1 MMKTLDE
8 LRQEP
13 HWSYSALNTYLNICQ
28 AQFMYRYVEHAEVE
42 RTSVCFPFGRAFH
55 AALTAQAWEGV
66 TGGGSLTLDEMVEQ
80 FVEAFKIEVKATPN
94 LIYKEGEN
102 YDSML
107 ELASRMLDAVSANW
121 SDCYTVKAVARAFK
135 VEVPGLDCSL
145 IGEWDCVVQDGR
157 DICIVDWKTS
167 ASRWPAGKAERDLQA
182 TVFSYAYE
190 KLTGT
195 APLFRFDVVTK
206 TKKPSYESHYT
217 SRGFHDFRRF
227 EALASRAQYAVNK
240 GVFLPNETSF
250 ACGEC
255 PYWHRCRQ
263 WHLKKWR

>member
-1 MMKTLDE
+1 MMETLDE

-102 YDSML
+102 YDSMV
-107 ELASRMLDAVSANW
+107 ELASRMLDGTGIQSRSSRTGLL
-121 SDCYTVKAVARAFK
+121 SDRRVGLCRSGWAGHLHRGLENIREPLARRK
-135 VEVPGLDCSL
+135 GRTRSSGDR
-145 IGEWDCVVQDGR
+145 VQL
-157 DICIVDWKTS
+157 C
-167 ASRWPAGKAERDLQA
+167 L
-182 TVFSYAYE
+182 
-190 KLTGT
+190 
-195 APLFRFDVVTK
+195 
-206 TKKPSYESHYT
+206 
-217 SRGFHDFRRF
+217 
-227 EALASRAQYAVNK
+227 
-240 GVFLPNETSF
+240 
-250 ACGEC
+250 
-255 PYWHRCRQ
+255 
-263 WHLKKWR
+263 

>member
-1 MMKTLDE
+1 MATIDE

-28 AQFMYRYVEHAEVE
+28 AQFMYRYVDQAEVE
-42 RTSVCFPFGRAFH
+42 RTSVCFPFGKAFH
-55 AALTAQAWEGV
+55 ATLTAQAWECMM
-66 TGGGSLTLDEMVEQ
+66 GGSLTRDEIVDRFE
-80 FVEAFKIEVKATPN
+80 ETFKIEADATPN

-102 YDSML
+102 FDTVID
-107 ELASRMLDAVSANW
+107 LAAKMLDAALANW
-121 SDCYTVKAVARAFK
+121 SDYYTIKGVAQAFRID
-135 VEVPGLDCSL
+135 VPGLDKPL
-145 IGEWDCVVQDGR
+145 IGEYDLIVQDGR
-157 DICIVDWKTS
+157 DACIVDWKTS
-167 ASRWPAGKAERDLQA
+167 TSRWPAGKADRDLQA

-190 KLTGT
+190 KQNGT
-195 APLFRFDVVTK
+195 APLFRFDVITK
-206 TKKPSYESHYT
+206 TKNPGCESHYT

-227 EALASRAQYAVNK
+227 EALANRAQYAISK

-255 PYWHRCRQ
+255 PYRDRCGQ

>member
-1 MMKTLDE
+1 MMETLDE

-80 FVEAFKIEVKATPN
+80 FVEAFKIEVKATQN

-102 YDSML
+102 YDSMV

-195 APLFRFDVVTK
+195 APLFDSMWSPRRRSRVMRVT
-206 TKKPSYESHYT
+206 TPVGAFTT
-217 SRGFHDFRRF
+217 SADSRRWQAGRSMRSIKACF
-227 EALASRAQYAVNK
+227 CRMK
-240 GVFLPNETSF
+240 HRLPAENVLTGIVAGS
-250 ACGEC
+250 GI
-255 PYWHRCRQ
+255 
-263 WHLKKWR
+263 

>member
-1 MMKTLDE
+1 MMETLDE

-102 YDSML
+102 YDSM
-107 ELASRMLDAVSANW
+107 V
-121 SDCYTVKAVARAFK
+121 
-135 VEVPGLDCSL
+135 
-145 IGEWDCVVQDGR
+145 
-157 DICIVDWKTS
+157 
-167 ASRWPAGKAERDLQA
+167 
-182 TVFSYAYE
+182 
-190 KLTGT
+190 
-195 APLFRFDVVTK
+195 
-206 TKKPSYESHYT
+206 
-217 SRGFHDFRRF
+217 
-227 EALASRAQYAVNK
+227 
-240 GVFLPNETSF
+240 
-250 ACGEC
+250 
-255 PYWHRCRQ
+255 
-263 WHLKKWR
+263 